1 MTSHGWGIN
10 TSGVVLLT
18 DTCKAYSQ
26 VVFGEGIGS
35 YRDLPDAAPALDG
48 DARSLGLLGWLVGF
62 TRDWTETWRSTF
74 TYAENALDNALGQRL
89 DEVSK
94 TTYFAA
100 NLLAQPLDRVMV
112 GIEFLHGLRQN
123 NDGNSGEA
131 NRV

>member
-1 MTSHGWGIN
+1 M
-10 TSGVVLLT
+10 VLLT
-18 DTCKAYSQ
+18 DTCKAHSQ
-26 VVFGEGIGS
+26 VVFGAGIGS
-35 YRDLPDAAPALDG
+35 YRDLPDAAPALDS
-48 DARSLGLLGWLVGF
+48 DARLLGPFGWMVGF
-62 TRDWTETWRSTF
+62 TRDWNETWRSNF
-74 TYAENALDNALGQRL
+74 TYVENALDNALGQRL